1 VTSNLHLVT
10 RDDDQRGTDQRAG
23 DWVQG
28 AAAPDFPPGWD
39 DYAAARRRFLK
50 RVAKRR
56 TNPVEGELLEDGQ
69 EESWL

>member
-1 VTSNLHLVT
+1 MADSLHLVT
-10 RDDDQRGTDQRAG
+10 RDDDQRGIDRG
-23 DWVQG
+23 SDRDDG
-28 AAAPDFPPGWD
+28 AAAPEFPPGWD

-56 TNPVEGELLEDGQ
+56 ENPVEGELLEDGE